1 MKRFLI
7 ILAVVVGVMVILVTV
22 AFFSIGYYLSPQSPL
37 AKSDAIVAI
46 SGGDTTARTDEAVQ
60 LYKDGWSSHIIFSGA
75 AEDPNGPSNA
85 RAMATIAE
93 AGGVPHSAIEL
104 DETSTDTEQNA
115 VDVAKIVQQDGY
127 HQIILVTSP
136 YHQRRASI
144 VFHRALG
151 PDVTVLNHSSIDP
164 AWRRSHW
171 WATSYSTDLTLSEL
185 QKTLYELIHPSSS

>member
-7 ILAVVVGVMVILVTV
+7 IIIAAAVALVVFV
-22 AFFSIGYYLSPQSPL
+22 ALIFLSIGYYLSPQSPL

-46 SGGDTTARTDEAVQ
+46 SGGDTSARMQEAVQ

-75 AEDPNGPSNA
+75 AADLNGPSNA
-85 RAMATIAE
+85 RAMADSAE
-93 AGGVPHSAIEL
+93 AEGVPSSAIQL
-104 DETSTDTEQNA
+104 DEVSLNTEQNA
-115 VDVAKIVQQDGY
+115 SDVAKLIHKDGY

-144 VFHRALG
+144 VFNRAVG
-151 PDVTVLNHSSIDP
+151 PSVKVLNHSSIDP
-164 AWRRSHW
+164 NWRRSHW
-171 WATSYSTDLTLSEL
+171 WATSYSTQLTLSEL

>member
-7 ILAVVVGVMVILVTV
+7 ILAIVIGVIAALVVT

-37 AKSDAIVAI
+37 SKSDAIVAI
-46 SGGDTTARTDEAVQ
+46 SGGDTDARTAAAVQ
-60 LYKDGWSSHIIFSGA
+60 LYKDGWAPQIIFSGA
-75 AEDPNGPSNA
+75 ALDPNSPSNA
-85 RAMATIAE
+85 RIMADTAE
-93 AGGVPHSAIEL
+93 ADGVPKSAIQLE
-104 DETSTDTEQNA
+104 EVSTDTEQNA
-115 VDVAKIVQQDGY
+115 ADVAKIVQQDGY

-144 VFHRALG
+144 VFRRALG
-151 PDVTVLNHSSIDP
+151 SSVTVLNHSSIDP

-171 WATSYSTDLTLSEL
+171 WATSYSTGLTLSEL

>member
-7 ILAVVVGVMVILVTV
+7 VIVTVVGAMALFVVVS
-22 AFFSIGYYLSPQSPL
+22 FFSIGYYLSHQSPL

-46 SGGDTTARTDEAVQ
+46 SGGDTAARTAAAVQ
-60 LYKDGWSSHIIFSGA
+60 LYKDGWAKDIIFSGA
-75 AEDPNGPSNA
+75 AQDPNSPSNA
-85 RAMATIAE
+85 RIMANNAE
-93 AGGVPHSAIEL
+93 ADGVPHGAIQL

-115 VDVAKIVQQDGY
+115 ANVTKIVVAEGY

-151 PDVTVLNHSSIDP
+151 PDVSVLNHSSIDP

-171 WATSYSTDLTLSEL
+171 WVTAYSTQLTLAEL

>member
-7 ILAVVVGVMVILVTV
+7 ILATVVGVVAILVVV

-37 AKSDAIVAI
+37 SKSDAIVAI
-46 SGGDTTARTDEAVQ
+46 SGGDTTARTDEAIQ
-60 LYKDGWSSHIIFSGA
+60 LYQDGWAKHIIFSGA

-85 RAMATIAE
+85 RAMATSAE
-93 AGGVPHSAIEL
+93 TAGVPLTAIEL

-115 VDVAKIVQQDGY
+115 ADVAKIVQQDGY

-151 PDVTVLNHSSIDP
+151 SSVVLLNHSSIDP

-171 WATSYSTDLTLSEL
+171 WATAYSTQLTLSEL
-185 QKTLYELIHPSSS
+185 QKTLYELVHPSSS